1 MRLKNERIMNC
12 LSVKMKKPLLPLLG
26 VVLLLPACNT
36 LVISNGTDEAEGWFN
51 NFRIVAVRP
60 KQ

>member
-1 MRLKNERIMNC
+1 MN
-12 LSVKMKKPLLPLLG
+12 SLLVMINKRFLLLLG

>member
-1 MRLKNERIMNC
+1 MNC

-36 LVISNGTDEAEGWFN
+36 CLGMEGIISIG
-51 NFRIVAVRP
+51 FRYGL
-60 KQ
+60 KDKE

>member
-1 MRLKNERIMNC
+1 MNC

-36 LVISNGTDEAEGWFN
+36 LIISNGTDEAEGWFN

>member
-1 MRLKNERIMNC
+1 MNC

-36 LVISNGTDEAEGWFN
+36 LVISNGTDEAEGWFF
-51 NFRIVAVRP
+51 NFRFATVSP

>member
-1 MRLKNERIMNC
+1 MNC

-36 LVISNGTDEAEGWFN
+36 LVINNGTDEAEGWFN